1 MKKILWIAVILF
13 PIAALAEG
21 VQLVTVLPSPVGS
34 FARLDTA
41 SKTRANFPLVTFGN
55 ENAAGGTIEVTG
67 GQGIEIKTI
76 NLAQDTTL
84 KSDTSSLLLVGEEAL
99 VTVQSGATLK
109 GGRLFAQVFKVKRL
123 GDSNTGLRTTYT
135 LYPATSLQVKAA
147 SVSNLSLTHDTS
159 NLTTIKDR
167 FLVLPGIPALGT
179 PQTFCWTNKY
189 RTGPLGTNS
198 STYYK
203 QFLLT
208 ADSVCE

>member
-84 KSDTSSLLLVGEEAL
+84 KSDTSSLLLVGDEAL

-109 GGRLFAQVFKVKRL
+109 GGRLFAQVLKVKRL

-167 FLVLPGIPALGT
+167 FLVLTGIPALGT

-189 RTGPLGTNS
+189 RTGPSGPN
-198 STYYK
+198 STYHK